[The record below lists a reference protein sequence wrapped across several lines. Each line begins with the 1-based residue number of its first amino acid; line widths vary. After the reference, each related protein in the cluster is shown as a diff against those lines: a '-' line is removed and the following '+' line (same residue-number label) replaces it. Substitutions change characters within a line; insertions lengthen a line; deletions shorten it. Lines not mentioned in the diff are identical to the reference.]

1 MERKDYSDTTV
12 IIPTLNEES
21 NILELLNLIEKLYKN
36 ISIIISDDGSEDST
50 QYIIKEYSKKNKK
63 IKLLDRS
70 EMAVHGLTASVV
82 DASKT
87 VKTKYTVVMDGDLQH
102 PPEKIEDIVRELRK
116 GNCLVAGARKKVFDW
131 SLDRRIISKV
141 AAFLGKIRLLSKGI
155 VCKDIL
161 SGFFGIKTKIIK
173 GIKKENFEITGYK
186 ILFDILKNIKR
197 DTKIKNIYYDFGMR
211 KRGHSKIGKT
221 QIISFLRALFK

>member
-1 MERKDYSDTTV
+1 MKKGYSDTTV
-12 IIPTLNEES
+12 VIPTLNEES
-21 NILELLNLIEKLYKN
+21 NVSELLNLIEKLYKN

-50 QYIIKEYSKKNKK
+50 QYIVKEYSKKNKK

>member
-50 QYIIKEYSKKNKK
+50 QYIVKEYSKKNKK

>member
-12 IIPTLNEES
+12 VIPTLNEES

-50 QYIIKEYSKKNKK
+50 QYIVKEYSKKNKK

>member
-50 QYIIKEYSKKNKK
+50 QYIVKEYSKKNKK

-87 VKTKYTVVMDGDLQH
+87 VKTKYTIVMDGDLQH
-102 PPEKIEDIVRELRK
+102 PPEKIKEIVKALRE
-116 GNCLVAGARKKVFDW
+116 GNELVVGERKKVFDW
-131 SLDRRIISKV
+131 PLNRRIISEI
-141 AAFLGKIRLLSKGI
+141 ATLLGKSRLLLKGAT
-155 VCKDIL
+155 CEDIL
-161 SGFFGIKTKIIK
+161 SGFFGIKTKLVQDIDINK
-173 GIKKENFEITGYK
+173 FEMKGYK
-186 ILFDILKNIKR
+186 ILFDILKNIDKN
-197 DTKIKNIYYDFGMR
+197 TKIKNIYYDFGMR

>member
-50 QYIIKEYSKKNKK
+50 QYIVKEHSKKNKK

-70 EMAVHGLTASVV
+70 ERAVHGLTASVV

>member
-1 MERKDYSDTTV
+1 MEKKDYSDTTI
-12 IIPTLNEES
+12 IIPTFNEEE
-21 NILELLNLIEKLYKN
+21 NISELLNLIEKLYKN
-36 ISIIISDDGSEDST
+36 ISIIISDDGSKDKT
-50 QYIIKEYSKKNKK
+50 QEIVKEHSKKNKK

-70 EMAVHGLTASVV
+70 EKAVHGLTASVV

-87 VKTKYTVVMDGDLQH
+87 VKTKYAVVMDGDLQH